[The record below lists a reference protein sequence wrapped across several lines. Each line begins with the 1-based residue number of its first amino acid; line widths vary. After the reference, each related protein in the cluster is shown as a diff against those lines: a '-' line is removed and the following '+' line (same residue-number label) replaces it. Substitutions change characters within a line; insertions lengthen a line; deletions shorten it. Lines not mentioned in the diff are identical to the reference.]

1 MSVLDINKKLKKL
14 YRKQTKQNLK
24 GKLKK
29 ARRTELKI
37 IKLLLKV
44 RGGVL

>member
-1 MSVLDINKKLKKL
+1 MCVLDLSKKLKKL
-14 YRKQTKQNLK
+14 YNKQTKQNLK

-37 IKLLLKV
+37 IRLLLKA
-44 RGGVL
+44 RGGML

>member
-1 MSVLDINKKLKKL
+1 MCVLDLSKKLKKL
-14 YRKQTKQNLK
+14 YNKQTKQNLK
-24 GKLKK
+24 GKFKK

-44 RGGVL
+44 RGSVL